1 MRKSDQVPTLSP
13 DEREPEDGGFPRREL
28 VKDHFT
34 WGPESRKANNALLS
48 KPEIPSKRIPGRRRA
63 VFKNTETRTMGRAQ
77 SQKFIDVGLCCYISW
92 KRKKKVLRK
101 QMLPVDVAAPTLAV

>member
-1 MRKSDQVPTLSP
+1 M
-13 DEREPEDGGFPRREL
+13 
-28 VKDHFT
+28 KDHFT

-63 VFKNTETRTMGRAQ
+63 VFKNTETRTMGWVQ